1 MGWGRELFSAS
12 VLCHAE
18 PVIESTR
25 RTGDPPLVVAHRGAS
40 SVEPEHSM
48 AAYLRAIS
56 DGADAVECDVRLT
69 ADGNLVLVHDRRIDR
84 TSDGSGY
91 VSALHLDELLQRDF
105 SGGASRWMDF
115 EDPKGHE
122 YRARVLTLDRFLSDL
137 TAVSSTVQFSI
148 ETKHPTR
155 YRGYVERELAATL
168 RKFGLGEPAR
178 DSEVQGTASQLA
190 MRVRVMSFSYFAVR
204 RMPKL
209 LPEVPSVYLVDRL
222 WPWVKSGSLPKGTSV
237 LGPSIE
243 VLRSHPEIVR
253 RVHEN
258 GHEVH
263 VWTVDENDDVD
274 LCLELGVDAII
285 TNRPGAVKARITAR

>member
-1 MGWGRELFSAS
+1 M
-12 VLCHAE
+12 
-18 PVIESTR
+18 
-25 RTGDPPLVVAHRGAS
+25 VAHRGAS
-40 SVEPEHSM
+40 SLEPEHSM

-91 VSALHLDELLQRDF
+91 VSALHLEELMQRDF

-178 DSEVQGTASQLA
+178 DSEVHGTASQLA

-204 RMPKL
+204 RVPKH

-237 LGPSIE
+237 LGPSIA
-243 VLRSHPEIVR
+243 VLREHPEIVR
-253 RVHEN
+253 RVHER